1 MTFAIGSDVFVVL
14 FGEEEET
21 SLDRKSPRSEFIQ
34 TFSFPVVAMNFE
46 HEKMNKRKGWKG
58 KRR

>member
-21 SLDRKSPRSEFIQ
+21 GLDRKSPRSEFIQ
-34 TFSFPVVAMNFE
+34 ILIFPVVAMNFE
-46 HEKMNKRKGWKG
+46 HEKLH
-58 KRR
+58 